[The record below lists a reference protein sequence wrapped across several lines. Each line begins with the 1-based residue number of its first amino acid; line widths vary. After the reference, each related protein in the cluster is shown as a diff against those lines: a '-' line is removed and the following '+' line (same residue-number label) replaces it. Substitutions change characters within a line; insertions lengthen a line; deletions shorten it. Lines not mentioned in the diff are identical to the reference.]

1 MKKDTDDILPPDSL
15 ESKADTASVDRP
27 HFDWRWLLLSTV
39 PLILAAALRYPS
51 FFEPRW
57 YGDEGVFA
65 AIGQS
70 IRHGEVLYSQAWDNK
85 PPLIFF
91 SYALVQG
98 AFGSGVF
105 ALHLVAS
112 MVVIATLFTVM
123 TIGRVLFGTVRSL
136 LAGLL
141 FALLICTP
149 VIEGNLAMTE
159 TFMIL
164 PISLAV
170 LAFLLAERYEG
181 GRRAIGYAVAGL
193 LIGVAVNYKQVA
205 IFDGAALVLMAFL
218 TGRGAVAPL
227 MAMVVGFALPQ
238 AAFMTLFVHEHAF
251 SQYLY
256 AVVGSLGPYS
266 RQAPSESHLLKAA
279 GYLPALFLAMSLV
292 KRRLANEHVP
302 LQEFPAL
309 WLCFAF
315 AGATSSPYSFPHYLQ
330 QAAPAA
336 ALTVASLER
345 PRRALLMTP
354 VAKGAAALVIGV
366 VIVSRF
372 SVTFEEGTQLHP
384 VQYYKTFVSYERGS
398 LSSDAYRYQF
408 DGTVQAIDDIVG
420 YIKEDNAGD
429 TVYIWGDIPWLY
441 VEGNYTN
448 PTPYFTSFLSE
459 VLPGAKVRIMH
470 DVEANPPVYVVVS
483 ENAFAPFD
491 ELGSFLDERY
501 NLIHQQNDWSIWRLS
516 DLSGNLTLVNLAQP

>member
-1 MKKDTDDILPPDSL
+1 V
-15 ESKADTASVDRP
+15 SKANTASVDRP

-51 FFEPRW
+51 LFEPRW

-112 MVVIATLFTVM
+112 VAALATLFTLM
-123 TIGRVLFGTVRSL
+123 AAGRMLFGTTRSV
-136 LAGLL
+136 LAGVI

-149 VIEGNLAMTE
+149 VIEGNLALTE
-159 TFMIL
+159 MFMIL
-164 PISLAV
+164 PVSLAV
-170 LAFLLAERYEG
+170 LAFLFAERYEG
-181 GRRAIGYAVAGL
+181 GRRLIGYAVAGL

-205 IFDGAALVLMAFL
+205 VFDGAALVLMALL

-227 MAMVVGFALPQ
+227 VAMVVGFALPQ
-238 AAFMTLFVHEHAF
+238 AAFMALFVHEHAF

-279 GYLPALFLAMSLV
+279 GYLPALFLATSLV
-292 KRRLANEHVP
+292 KRRLAGEHVP
-302 LQEFPAL
+302 LHEFPAL

-315 AGATSSPYSFPHYLQ
+315 AGATSSPYAFPHYLQ

-336 ALTVASLER
+336 ALTLAGLDI
-345 PRRALLMTP
+345 PRRGLFITGA
-354 VAKGAAALVIGV
+354 AKGIAALVIGV

-372 SVTFEEGTQLHP
+372 SVPFESTQLHP
-384 VQYYKTFVSYERGS
+384 VWYYKTFVSYQSGS
-398 LSSDAYRYQF
+398 LSSDAYRFQF
-408 DGTVQAIDDIVG
+408 DGTVQAVDDIVG
-420 YIKEDNAGD
+420 YVKEDNAGD
-429 TVYIWGDIPWLY
+429 AVYVWGDIPWLY
-441 VEGNYTN
+441 VEGNFTN

-459 VLPGAKVRIMH
+459 VLPGAKARIMH

-483 ENAFAPFD
+483 ENAFAPFV
-491 ELGSFLDERY
+491 ELRSFLNERY

-516 DLSGNLTLVNLAQP
+516 DLSGNLALVNLAQP

>member
-1 MKKDTDDILPPDSL
+1 MKKDTDDILPPHSL

-51 FFEPRW
+51 LFEPRW

-70 IRHGEVLYSQAWDNK
+70 IRHGEGLYSQAWDNK
-85 PPLIFF
+85 PPLVFF
-91 SYALVQG
+91 SYAFVQG

-112 MVVIATLFTVM
+112 VVALATLFALM
-123 TIGRVLFGTVRSL
+123 TAGRMLFGTTRSVV
-136 LAGLL
+136 AGVIL
-141 FALLICTP
+141 ALLICTP
-149 VIEGNLAMTE
+149 VIEGNLAMAE

-164 PISLAV
+164 PVSLAV
-170 LAFLLAERYEG
+170 LAFLFAERSEG
-181 GRRAIGYAVAGL
+181 GRRLIGYAVAGL

-205 IFDGAALVLMAFL
+205 VFDGATLVLMAFL
-218 TGRGAVAPL
+218 MGRGAVAPL
-227 MAMVVGFALPQ
+227 VAMGVGFALPQ
-238 AAFMTLFVHEHAF
+238 AAFMALFVHEHAF

-256 AVVGSLGPYS
+256 AVIGSLGPYS
-266 RQAPSESHLLKAA
+266 RLAPSESHLLKAA
-279 GYLPALFLAMSLV
+279 GYLPALFLATSLV
-292 KRRLANEHVP
+292 KRRLAGEHVP
-302 LQEFPAL
+302 LHEFPAL

-336 ALTVASLER
+336 ALTIASPER
-345 PRRALLMTP
+345 PRRALLMTS

-372 SVTFEEGTQLHP
+372 SVTFEERTQLHP
-384 VQYYKTFVSYERGS
+384 VQYYKSFVSYEWGS

-420 YIKEDNAGD
+420 YIKKDNAGD
-429 TVYIWGDIPWLY
+429 SVYVWGEIAWLY
-441 VEGNYTN
+441 VEGNFAN

-459 VLPGAKVRIMH
+459 VLPRAKARIMH
-470 DVEANPPVYVVVS
+470 DLEANPPVYVVVS

-491 ELGSFLDERY
+491 ELRSFLDERY

-516 DLSGNLTLVNLAQP
+516 DLSGNLTLVNLVPP

>member
-1 MKKDTDDILPPDSL
+1 M
-15 ESKADTASVDRP
+15 SKALRKGIGRRR
-27 HFDWRWLLLSTV
+27 FDWRWLLLSTI
-39 PLILAAALRYPS
+39 PLMLAAALRYPS
-51 FFEPRW
+51 LFEPRW
-57 YGDEGVFA
+57 YADEGIFS

-70 IRHGEVLYSQAWDNK
+70 LRQGKELYAQAWDNK

-91 SYALVQG
+91 SYAFVQG

-112 MVVIATLFTVM
+112 MVVIATLFTIM

-141 FALLICTP
+141 FALLLCTP
-149 VIEGNLAMTE
+149 VIEGNLALTE

-170 LAFLLAERYEG
+170 LAFLFAERYEG

-205 IFDGAALVLMAFL
+205 VFDGAALVLMAFL
-218 TGRGAVAPL
+218 TGRRAVAPL
-227 MAMVVGFALPQ
+227 VAMAVGFALPQ
-238 AAFMTLFVHEHAF
+238 AAFMALFVHEHAF

-256 AVVGSLGPYS
+256 AVMGSLGPYS
-266 RQAPSESHLLKAA
+266 RLAPSESHLLKAA
-279 GYLPALFLAMSLV
+279 GYLPALFLAASLV
-292 KRRLANEHVP
+292 KRRLAGEHVP

-336 ALTVASLER
+336 ALTMAGLER
-345 PRRALLMTP
+345 PRRALLMTS

-372 SVTFEEGTQLHP
+372 SVTFEEETRLHP
-384 VQYYKTFVSYERGS
+384 VQYYKSFVSYKSGS
-398 LSSDAYRYQF
+398 LSSDAYRFQF
-408 DGTVQAIDDIVG
+408 DGTVEAIDDIVG
-420 YIKEDNAGD
+420 CIKEDNAGD
-429 TVYIWGDIPWLY
+429 TVYVWGEIPWLY
-441 VEGNYTN
+441 VEGNFTN

-459 VLPGAKVRIMH
+459 VLPGAKARIKR
-470 DVEANPPVYVVVS
+470 DLEANPPVYVVVS

-491 ELGSFLDERY
+491 ELRSFLDERY
-501 NLIHQQNDWSIWRLS
+501 NLIHQENDWSIWRVS

>member
-1 MKKDTDDILPPDSL
+1 V
-15 ESKADTASVDRP
+15 SKVLHTGVAQR
-27 HFDWRWLLLSTV
+27 HFDWRWLMLSTI

-51 FFEPRW
+51 LFEPRW
-57 YGDEGVFA
+57 YGDEGIFA

-70 IRHGEVLYSQAWDNK
+70 IRHGEALYSQVWDNK

-91 SYALVQG
+91 SYAFVQG

-112 MVVIATLFTVM
+112 MVVIATLFTIM

-141 FALLICTP
+141 FALLLCTP

-164 PISLAV
+164 PVSLAV
-170 LAFLLAERYEG
+170 LAFLFAERYEG
-181 GRRAIGYAVAGL
+181 GRRLIGYAVAGL

-205 IFDGAALVLMAFL
+205 VFDGAALLLMAFL
-218 TGRGAVAPL
+218 TGRRAVAPL
-227 MAMVVGFALPQ
+227 VAMVGGFALPQ
-238 AAFMTLFVHEHAF
+238 VAFIALFIHEHAF

-256 AVVGSLGPYS
+256 AVMGSLGPYS
-266 RQAPSESHLLKAA
+266 RLAPSQSHLLRAA
-279 GYLPALFLAMSLV
+279 SYLPALFLAASLV
-292 KRRLANEHVP
+292 KRRLAGEHVP

-336 ALTVASLER
+336 ALTMASLER
-345 PRRALLMTP
+345 PRRALLMTS
-354 VAKGAAALVIGV
+354 VAKGAAALAIGV

-372 SVTFEEGTQLHP
+372 SIPFERTQLHP
-384 VQYYKTFVSYERGS
+384 VPYYKSFVSYKSGS

-408 DGTVQAIDDIVG
+408 DGTVEAIDDIVG
-420 YIKEDNAGD
+420 CIKEDNAGD
-429 TVYIWGDIPWLY
+429 TVYVWGEIPWLY
-441 VEGNYTN
+441 VEGNFTN

-459 VLPGAKVRIMH
+459 VLPGAKARIMH
-470 DVEANPPVYVVVS
+470 DIEANPPVYVVVS

-491 ELGSFLDERY
+491 ELRSFLDERY
-501 NLIHQQNDWSIWRLS
+501 NLIHQENDWSIWRLS
-516 DLSGNLTLVNLAQP
+516 DLSGNLTLVNLVRP